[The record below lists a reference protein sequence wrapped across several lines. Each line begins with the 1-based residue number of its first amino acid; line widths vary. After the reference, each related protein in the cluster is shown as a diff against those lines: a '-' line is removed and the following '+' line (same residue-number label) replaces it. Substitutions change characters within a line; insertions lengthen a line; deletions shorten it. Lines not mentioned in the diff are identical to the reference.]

1 MTVRGL
7 RPDVVSDV
15 ACPFS
20 LLFGKASAHDARM
33 PRFPQVAA
41 TSVGL
46 SDAVFSKLVQRAREK
61 GGTYFALH
69 VGDTYLEP
77 YEGARA
83 EAMRAA
89 EHPRLHNYAPVQGE
103 PRLLD
108 AIQRHVQRRSGVS
121 LDRERIQVVSGA
133 TAGIAVILDALFVPG
148 DELLLLA
155 PYWPL
160 VRGTSQRRGVLPVEV
175 PFFDRLRTFR
185 DAPSAA
191 AYLESFVTPKTTAIY
206 VNTPHN
212 PTGEMLAPHHLD
224 AIASVAKKHD
234 LWVISDEVYEE
245 LWFTEEPR
253 SAWLHPGIHER
264 AVVVHS
270 VSKAYGLAGSRVGFV
285 HGPASAMQAI
295 RGVQTF
301 VTYCAPKPLQLAA
314 SVALDDGRQWIEET
328 RKHYAELAQRAAD
341 ALDVER
347 PPGGT
352 FLFLDV
358 RSRRRAGED
367 TMGLLERF
375 LDAGVLLTPGT
386 SSGKD
391 FEGYVRLCFTTVP
404 PAELAEA
411 VLRMRR
417 VLDDR

>member
-1 MTVRGL
+1 
-7 RPDVVSDV
+7 
-15 ACPFS
+15 
-20 LLFGKASAHDARM
+20 M
-33 PRFPQVAA
+33 PRFPHVAA
-41 TSVGL
+41 TSIGL
-46 SDAVFSKLVQRAREK
+46 SDAVFSKLVARAREK
-61 GGTYFALH
+61 GAAFFPLH

-77 YEGARA
+77 FEGARA

-89 EHPRLHNYAPVQGE
+89 DHPRLHNYAAVQGE

-108 AIQRHVQRRSGVS
+108 AIQRHVKRRSGVA

-133 TAGIAVILDALFVPG
+133 TAGIAVVLDALFSPG

-175 PFFDRLRTFR
+175 PLFDRLRTFP
-185 DAPSAA
+185 DAASTA
-191 AYLESFVTPKTTAIY
+191 AYLASFITANTTAIY

-224 AIASVAKKHD
+224 AIAEVAKQQD

-245 LWFTEEPR
+245 LWFTEEPQ
-253 SAWLHPGIHER
+253 SAWTHPGIQER

-301 VTYCAPKPLQLAA
+301 VTYCAPRPLQLAA
-314 SVALDDGRQWIEET
+314 AVALDEARAWIEQT
-328 RKHYAELAQRAAD
+328 RLHYADLGQRAAD
-341 ALDVER
+341 ALGVAR

-352 FLFLDV
+352 FLFVDV
-358 RSRRRAGED
+358 RARRREGED
-367 TMGLLERF
+367 TLGLLERF

-404 PAELAEA
+404 PADLFEA